1 MRARRRVNIPE
12 NSNARLLLL
21 LASISHVNYCPGI
34 IPGRRPAS
42 ERYSRFLRG
51 GGGVDREGVW
61 PPNRSSRCGTRSGRG
76 GGTSGSMSVLVAF
89 ATSCILRCVT
99 KYSQLAVGP
108 QRVRT
113 CTYPSHCERCRSV
126 HTPPQAGLV
135 TIEAR
140 SCATLCGMWGFR
152 SVPEGIC
159 RMCRRGVVPYV
170 SYSAVLSGI
179 ILAPA
184 CAIPHI
190 KLKS

>member
-1 MRARRRVNIPE
+1 MI
-12 NSNARLLLL
+12 
-21 LASISHVNYCPGI
+21 ASSAPSKYTGEFQCAPA
-34 IPGRRPAS
+34 PAS
-42 ERYSRFLRG
+42 CLHFTCQLLSRDHSWSPAG
-51 GGGVDREGVW
+51 QREIFQVLA
-61 PPNRSSRCGTRSGRG
+61 GRG
-76 GGTSGSMSVLVAF
+76 GL
-89 ATSCILRCVT
+89 ATQQVQPLWDKVRARWWHFWFHVSPRRICDLLYILHCVT

-190 KLKS
+190 K